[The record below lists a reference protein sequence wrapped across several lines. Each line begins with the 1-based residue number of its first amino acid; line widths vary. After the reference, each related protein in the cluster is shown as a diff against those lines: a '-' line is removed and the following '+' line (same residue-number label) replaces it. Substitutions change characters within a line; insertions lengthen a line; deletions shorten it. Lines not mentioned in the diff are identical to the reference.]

1 MHRGALQMQIGTQPI
16 RLATNN
22 DAASVL
28 EIYAP
33 YCLKS
38 PATFELQPP
47 ELDDIRNR
55 IEKTLTRFP
64 YLIYE
69 ENSQP
74 VAFAY
79 AGQHMERAAYRF
91 SANVSVYVKEGY
103 HGTGK
108 GKALYNVL
116 IPLLRKQ
123 GFCNAFAGITMPN
136 SGSEALHKSLGFI
149 QTGLYKN
156 VGYKF
161 EKWHDVSW
169 WQLPLR
175 PPVDIPLEPTPVKE
189 MLEDAEYSFL
199 KPKII

>member
-1 MHRGALQMQIGTQPI
+1 MQNGTPSI

-22 DAASVL
+22 DAAAVL
-28 EIYAP
+28 DIYGP
-33 YCLKS
+33 YCSKS

-69 ENSQP
+69 ENSEP

-91 SANVSVYVKEGY
+91 SANVSVYVKEGF

-108 GKALYNVL
+108 GKALYGIL

-136 SGSEALHKSLGFI
+136 AASEALHKSLGFY

-161 EKWHDVSW
+161 QKWHDVSW

-175 PPVDIPLEPTPVKE
+175 PDIDIPDEPIPIKQ

-199 KPKII
+199 KQKIR

>member
-1 MHRGALQMQIGTQPI
+1 MQDSKQQI
-16 RLATNN
+16 RLATSN
-22 DAASVL
+22 DAQSVL
-28 EIYAP
+28 DIYAP

-38 PATFELQPP
+38 PATFEIQPP
-47 ELDDIRNR
+47 SLDEIRNR
-55 IEKTLTRFP
+55 IDKTLTRFP
-64 YLIYE
+64 YLIFE
-69 ENSQP
+69 ENEEP

-79 AGQHMERAAYRF
+79 AGQYMERAAYRF
-91 SANVSVYVKEGY
+91 SAAVSVYVKEGF
-103 HGTGK
+103 HGKGM
-108 GKALYNVL
+108 GKALYGVL

-136 SGSEALHKSLGFI
+136 PASEALHRSLGFV

-175 PPVDIPLEPTPVKE
+175 PMVENPDEPTAINK

-199 KPKII
+199 KPKG

>member
-1 MHRGALQMQIGTQPI
+1 MQNINDGNLHSNKDRI
-16 RLATNN
+16 RLATSN
-22 DAASVL
+22 DAQNIL
-28 EIYAP
+28 DIYGT

-47 ELDDIRNR
+47 SLDDICNR
-55 IEKTLTRFP
+55 INKTLMRFP
-64 YLIYE
+64 YLIFE
-69 ENSQP
+69 QEHEA

-91 SANVSVYVKEGY
+91 SVNVSVYVKEGH

-108 GKALYNVL
+108 GKALYNL
-116 IPLLRKQ
+116 LLPLLTKQ
-123 GFCNAFAGITMPN
+123 GFCNAFAGITIPN
-136 SGSEALHKSLGFI
+136 PGSEALHRSMGFV

-175 PPVDIPLEPTPVKE
+175 AEIGIPNEPTPIKE

-199 KPKII
+199 KQIN

>member
-1 MHRGALQMQIGTQPI
+1 MTAVKQPV
-16 RLATNN
+16 RLATSN
-22 DAASVL
+22 DAQGVL
-28 EIYAP
+28 DIYAP

-38 PATFELQPP
+38 PSTFEIQAPTR
-47 ELDDIRNR
+47 EEIRNR

-69 ENSQP
+69 QDGQP
-74 VAFAY
+74 IAYAY

-91 SANVSVYVKEGY
+91 SANVSVYVKEGW

-108 GKALYNVL
+108 GKSLYNVL
-116 IPLLRKQ
+116 LPLLRKQ

-136 SGSEALHKSLGFI
+136 AGSEALHKSMGFV

-156 VGYKF
+156 IGYKF

-169 WQLPLR
+169 WQLQLR
-175 PPVDIPLEPTPVKE
+175 PFVPRPDEIIPINE

-199 KPKII
+199 KPIG

>member
-1 MHRGALQMQIGTQPI
+1 MQDSKERI
-16 RLATNN
+16 RLATSN
-22 DAASVL
+22 DAQSVL
-28 EIYAP
+28 DIYAP

-38 PATFELQPP
+38 PATFEIQPP
-47 ELDDIRNR
+47 DVGEIRNR
-55 IEKTLTRFP
+55 IDKTLTRFP
-64 YLIYE
+64 YLIFE
-69 ENSQP
+69 ENQDP

-79 AGQHMERAAYRF
+79 AGQYMERAAYRF
-91 SANVSVYVKEGY
+91 SAAVSVYVKEGF

-108 GKALYNVL
+108 GKALYGVL
-116 IPLLRKQ
+116 IPLLKKQ

-136 SGSEALHKSLGFI
+136 PGSEALHKALGFV

-169 WQLPLR
+169 WQLPLS
-175 PPVDIPLEPTPVKE
+175 PMLETPDEPTPIYQ

-199 KPKII
+199 KPKG

>member
-1 MHRGALQMQIGTQPI
+1 MQDSKQRI
-16 RLATNN
+16 RLATSN
-22 DAASVL
+22 DAQSVL
-28 EIYAP
+28 DIYAP

-38 PATFELQPP
+38 PATFEIQPP
-47 ELDDIRNR
+47 DVEEIRNR
-55 IEKTLTRFP
+55 IDKTLTRFP
-64 YLIYE
+64 YLIFE
-69 ENSQP
+69 ENEEP

-79 AGQHMERAAYRF
+79 AGQYMERAAYRF
-91 SANVSVYVKEGY
+91 SAGVSVYVKEGF
-103 HGTGK
+103 HSSGK
-108 GKALYNVL
+108 GKALYGVL

-136 SGSEALHKSLGFI
+136 PGSEALHKSLGFV

-161 EKWHDVSW
+161 DKWHDVSW

-175 PPVDIPLEPTPVKE
+175 AMVENPDEPKPISQ

-199 KPKII
+199 KPKG

>member
-1 MHRGALQMQIGTQPI
+1 MQDSKQRI
-16 RLATNN
+16 RLATSN
-22 DAASVL
+22 DAQSVL
-28 EIYAP
+28 DIYAP

-38 PATFELQPP
+38 PATFEIQPP
-47 ELDDIRNR
+47 DVEEIRSR
-55 IEKTLTRFP
+55 IDKTLTRFP
-64 YLIYE
+64 YLIFE
-69 ENSQP
+69 ENGVP

-79 AGQHMERAAYRF
+79 AGQYMERAAYRF
-91 SANVSVYVKEGY
+91 SAGVSVYVKEGF

-108 GKALYNVL
+108 GKALYGVL
-116 IPLLRKQ
+116 IPLLKKQ

-136 SGSEALHKSLGFI
+136 PGSEALHKSLGFV

-175 PPVDIPLEPTPVKE
+175 AMVENPDEPKPINQ

-199 KPKII
+199 KPKG

>member
-1 MHRGALQMQIGTQPI
+1 MQNSKHQI
-16 RLATNN
+16 RLATSN
-22 DAASVL
+22 DAQSVL
-28 EIYAP
+28 DIYAP
-33 YCLKS
+33 YCLNS

-47 ELDDIRNR
+47 ELEEIRTR

-64 YLIYE
+64 YLIFE
-69 ENSQP
+69 EHEQP

-79 AGQHMERAAYRF
+79 AGQYMERAAYRF
-91 SANVSVYVKEGY
+91 SAAVSVYVKEGF

-108 GKALYNVL
+108 GKALYGVL
-116 IPLLRKQ
+116 IPLLKKQ

-136 SGSEALHKSLGFI
+136 PGSEALHRSLGFV

-156 VGYKF
+156 VGCKF

-175 PPVDIPLEPTPVKE
+175 TVDIPQEPTSIKE

-199 KPKII
+199 KPTR

>member
-1 MHRGALQMQIGTQPI
+1 MENSRQAI
-16 RLATNN
+16 RLATSN
-22 DAASVL
+22 DAAAVL
-28 EIYAP
+28 EIYGP

-47 ELDDIRNR
+47 TEQEIGNR

-69 ENSQP
+69 EDSEP
-74 VAFAY
+74 IAFAY

-91 SANVSVYVKEGY
+91 YANVSAYVREDFQ
-103 HGTGK
+103 GTGK
-108 GKALYNVL
+108 GKALYSVL
-116 IPLLRKQ
+116 IPLLKKQ

-136 SGSEALHKSLGFI
+136 AGSEALHTSMGFI

-175 PPVDIPLEPTPVKE
+175 PLVDRPDEPTPIKQ
-189 MLEDAEYSFL
+189 MLEDTEYSFL
-199 KPKII
+199 KQKIAD

>member
-1 MHRGALQMQIGTQPI
+1 MQTGKDQI
-16 RLATNN
+16 RLATRN
-22 DAASVL
+22 DAQSVL
-28 EIYAP
+28 DIYAP

-47 ELDDIRNR
+47 SLEEIGHLID
-55 IEKTLTRFP
+55 KTLTRFP
-64 YLIYE
+64 YLLFE
-69 ENSQP
+69 ENDVA

-91 SANVSVYVKEGY
+91 SANVSVYVREGFQ
-103 HGTGK
+103 GTGK
-108 GKALYNVL
+108 GKALYSVL

-123 GFCNAFAGITMPN
+123 GFCNAFAGITLPN
-136 SGSEALHKSLGFI
+136 PGSEALHKALGFV

-161 EKWHDVSW
+161 ESWHDVSW

-175 PPVDIPLEPTPVKE
+175 PLVEVPDEPVAIKE

-199 KPKII
+199 KPKI